1 MRLDLINSDYFAW
14 MYERM
19 CGDRFSRRV
28 SFRKLLSYLH
38 NTEFKYLLPMDE
50 NRAEDGTYLRYLF
63 ALDYTSVSRA
73 DEYLDGPCSVLEMM
87 VALSLCCEED
97 YMDDPDVGNRTG
109 QWFWGMIV
117 NLGLGSMIDSRFD
130 RRIVDEVVGRFL
142 DREYEPNGKGGL
154 FTIRRCDRD
163 LRDVEI
169 WHQMCWYLDTLI

>member
-87 VALSLCCEED
+87 IALSLKIEET
-97 YMDDPDVGNRTG
+97 MDDPLIGDRTA
-109 QWFWGMIV
+109 QWFWNMV
-117 NLGLGSMIDSRFD
+117 VSLGLGSMNDDRFD
-130 RRIVDEVVGRFL
+130 EIYVNEVLATFL
-142 DREYEPNGKGGL
+142 NREYEPNGKGGL
-154 FTIRRCDRD
+154 FTIRGCRED
-163 LRDVEI
+163 LRDVDI
-169 WHQMCWYLDTLI
+169 WHQMCWYLDTIN